1 MGAFRP
7 QLDTQAHFLK
17 NFIYLG
23 IMNSALAVLVV
34 IAHPDDETIF
44 AGFIHAL
51 VHKLHATVDLV
62 CVTNGEGGFRHS
74 APCEYLYDNLEL
86 SNESIGR
93 QHLPRIRKQELFAS
107 GKILGI
113 RKYFFFDQLDL
124 KYDRNVDI
132 VFAEQWNKKQII
144 ELLEQVIITGNSTHG
159 YDVMLIMLPS
169 TQSHGHHTASGL
181 LALETIEHLQK
192 NKSSN
197 IKIPTV
203 IGGAEFVLN
212 ELPTYLSNPL
222 VEICSILPNEFRFN
236 RTWKLSS
243 TTNIPDYQTI
253 VTWACSEHKSQG
265 SLIAETLTTF
275 TREHEQY
282 FYFSINNEQHDR
294 TRIQLIEHIFKQL
307 AHIHEYNTGNVL
319 KQQ

>member
-1 MGAFRP
+1 MGAFRS
-7 QLDTQAHFLK
+7 QLDAFLK
-17 NFIYLG
+17 NFIYLD

-51 VHKLHATVDLV
+51 VHKIHATVDLV
-62 CVTNGEGGFRHS
+62 CVTNGEGGFQHS
-74 APCEYLYDNLEL
+74 APSEYLYDNLEL

-93 QHLPRIRKQELFAS
+93 QHLPRIH
-107 GKILGI
+107 
-113 RKYFFFDQLDL
+113 L

-169 TQSHGHHTASGL
+169 IQSHGHHTASGL

-192 NKSSN
+192 NKSPN

-203 IGGAEFVLN
+203 IGGSEFVLN

-236 RTWKLSS
+236 RTWKLSN

-253 VTWACSEHKSQG
+253 VIWTRSEHKSQG
-265 SLIAETLTTF
+265 SLIVETLTTL
-275 TREHEQY
+275 TREYEQY
-282 FYFSINNEQHDR
+282 FYFSINNEKNTR
-294 TRIQLIEHIFKQL
+294 ARIQLIERIFNQL

-319 KQQ
+319 QQQ